1 MFSEKVVLRAKV
13 GGVERY
19 RKCTLQHTNSVR
31 VVVSQKKKNVV
42 LSFFCRQRVIL
53 DLFDFAILRA
63 CFLKNPNP
71 QDSK

>member
-42 LSFFCRQRVIL
+42 FYLGSLLCR
-53 DLFDFAILRA
+53 
-63 CFLKNPNP
+63 
-71 QDSK
+71 